1 MYIVHVVSCLTTGG
15 AEKLVADISKILQKN
30 GIKVKVVSI
39 LKERGIPYEILMDNN
54 IELVELNYTNKFDFR
69 IAYDIYKETKGC
81 DIVHTHTFYA
91 QFYASILV
99 SRDKLVTTEHNTN
112 NNRRNK
118 KIFKIMDYFMYKKYK
133 KIICIS
139 KATEDNL
146 NNWLKST
153 KEKTTII
160 RNGIDINRYK
170 HSKAVDRTF
179 FGEDNKVVL
188 SCVAS
193 LTEQKNHSLLI
204 ESMQEVNENINLFLF
219 GDGVLRTEL
228 AQKVKMLNLE
238 NRIHFYGNQIDIPGI
253 LKGSDIFIITSKW
266 EGFGLVAVEAAA
278 AGLPIIIPDVP
289 GLRDLFEDDE
299 VTKINPN
306 NSKDIAEKINYVS
319 QNINKIRSK
328 KINIDKYSIE
338 KMTQKYL
345 EIYITV
351 MKGNIK

>member
-15 AEKLVADISKILQKN
+15 AEKLVADISKILHKN

-91 QFYASILV
+91 QF
-99 SRDKLVTTEHNTN
+99 
-112 NNRRNK
+112 K

-160 RNGIDINRYK
+160 HNGIDINRYK

-278 AGLPIIIPDVP
+278 AGLPIIISDVP

-338 KMTQKYL
+338 KMTQMYL

>member
-1 MYIVHVVSCLTTGG
+1 
-15 AEKLVADISKILQKN
+15 
-30 GIKVKVVSI
+30 
-39 LKERGIPYEILMDNN
+39 
-54 IELVELNYTNKFDFR
+54 
-69 IAYDIYKETKGC
+69 
-81 DIVHTHTFYA
+81 
-91 QFYASILV
+91 
-99 SRDKLVTTEHNTN
+99 
-112 NNRRNK
+112 
-118 KIFKIMDYFMYKKYK
+118 
-133 KIICIS
+133 
-139 KATEDNL
+139 
-146 NNWLKST
+146 
-153 KEKTTII
+153 
-160 RNGIDINRYK
+160 
-170 HSKAVDRTF
+170 
-179 FGEDNKVVL
+179 
-188 SCVAS
+188 
-193 LTEQKNHSLLI
+193 
-204 ESMQEVNENINLFLF
+204 
-219 GDGVLRTEL
+219 
-228 AQKVKMLNLE
+228 MLNLE

-278 AGLPIIIPDVP
+278 AVLPIIISDVP